1 MAFTLSPSS
10 KDCLPA
16 KGVSVT
22 SIYRCENMKAQLPCL
37 GEEGTNSGVGAVYSP
52 EVSWDEAE
60 AGTSL
65 EVYIGLASPFLCPA
79 PW

>member
-1 MAFTLSPSS
+1 
-10 KDCLPA
+10 
-16 KGVSVT
+16 
-22 SIYRCENMKAQLPCL
+22 MKAQLPCL

-52 EVSWDEAE
+52 EVSWDGAE